1 MPFIK
6 IEPALKDMIH
16 SLGSDPETEAVKIFN
31 MGLKEI
37 LRKCEE
43 EILKLEIKYGMS
55 YEEFKLELDSGELGD
70 PFSYQLEKDT
80 LCALRVFACPACPVG
95 RNYRT
100 GVKFRRTA
108 QRIYLGRFKIA
119 FIMQQKK

>member
-80 LCALRVFACPACPVG
+80 MLWEDLMAE
-95 RNYRT
+95 
-100 GVKFRRTA
+100 K
-108 QRIYLGRFKIA
+108 RIRLKI
-119 FIMQQKK
+119 IHQVEERL

>member
-55 YEEFKLELDSGELGD
+55 YEEFKLELDSG
-70 PFSYQLEKDT
+70 
-80 LCALRVFACPACPVG
+80 
-95 RNYRT
+95 
-100 GVKFRRTA
+100 
-108 QRIYLGRFKIA
+108 
-119 FIMQQKK
+119 

>member
-80 LCALRVFACPACPVG
+80 MLWEDLMAE
-95 RNYRT
+95 
-100 GVKFRRTA
+100 K
-108 QRIYLGRFKIA
+108 RIRLKI
-119 FIMQQKK
+119 IRQVEERL

>member
-80 LCALRVFACPACPVG
+80 MLWEDLLAE
-95 RNYRT
+95 
-100 GVKFRRTA
+100 K
-108 QRIYLGRFKIA
+108 RIRLKI
-119 FIMQQKK
+119 IRQVEERL

>member
-43 EILKLEIKYGMS
+43 EILKLEIKYGLS

-80 LCALRVFACPACPVG
+80 MLWEDLMAE
-95 RNYRT
+95 
-100 GVKFRRTA
+100 K
-108 QRIYLGRFKIA
+108 RIRLKI
-119 FIMQQKK
+119 IHQVEERL

>member
-1 MPFIK
+1 
-6 IEPALKDMIH
+6 
-16 SLGSDPETEAVKIFN
+16 

-80 LCALRVFACPACPVG
+80 MLWEDLMAE
-95 RNYRT
+95 
-100 GVKFRRTA
+100 K
-108 QRIYLGRFKIA
+108 RIRLKI
-119 FIMQQKK
+119 IRQVEERL